1 MKSMLKMLGTVLAV
15 LLCAAAFHA
24 ANASE
29 KPEPSDTHV
38 CGGLCEPGVT
48 NCKKLCGDFAMCVQ
62 FSPTSSFRCEF
73 A

>member
-1 MKSMLKMLGTVLAV
+1 MKSTLKMLGTVLAV

-38 CGGLCEPGVT
+38 CGGLCNSQT
-48 NCKKLCGDFAMCVQ
+48 NCHQLCGDFAKCV
-62 FSPTSSFRCEF
+62 FISPGTSRCMF
-73 A
+73 Q

>member
-15 LLCAAAFHA
+15 LLCAAAFHT

-48 NCKKLCGDFAMCVQ
+48 NCPKLCGDAAMCMKT
-62 FSPTSSFRCEF
+62 FPGNTFRCEF
-73 A
+73 Q